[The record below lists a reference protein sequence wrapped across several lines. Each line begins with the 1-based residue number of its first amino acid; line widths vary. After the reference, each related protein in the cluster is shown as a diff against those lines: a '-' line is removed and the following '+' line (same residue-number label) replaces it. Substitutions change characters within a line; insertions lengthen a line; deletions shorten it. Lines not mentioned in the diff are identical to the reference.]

1 MELEIENTEVVSAD
15 NIQIEAPGAVEVIE
29 GEKDYEV
36 SVVKK
41 EYTIIGDSI
50 FIPSM
55 YEDAPPWLK
64 EFIDTTLEVAI
75 TNRDQSLID
84 RMEAILTL
92 MDYVPKNMYTEQI
105 NQIVSEDGIINSRI
119 ATLNSNLTDAL
130 SSTNATIAEINLTYA
145 SKDEAAAI
153 ATNVITASLSGNG
166 EIGSALIQLQEAY
179 ADLEST
185 TAQSINM
192 LESVME
198 GEINGNATAM
208 ETIRTYVGIDSS
220 GGAIGTGLLTD
231 VKLLQK
237 QNDGIIETV
246 TGTYDVMVNPENPD
260 LAKLVLTA
268 EPYATWK
275 AADVSGIDTRLAH
288 IGDVYIKYSITG
300 NGAREYI
307 ASYKFI
313 RTVVDTTS
321 PFSTD
326 NHGFTWALIVDQAA
340 QDAYNQALSAYDLA
354 DGKRRV
360 YVGLGAAGTPKTPY
374 DQGDLWLIDTARIV
388 NGYSAKVG
396 DILRC
401 VESKGVKG
409 ATYEQNDWVLAS
421 SYANAIQAEAT
432 ALEKWKN
439 TTYASTITTL
449 QTQVDKKA
457 ETFYQNSMPSGRL
470 TLTNV
475 VADVELDKYVGD
487 LWKNTYVGTISGYLG
502 NNTEYMYSK
511 VANGTKW
518 DYKWVEMEV
527 PDIVFDAIDTKKAI
541 FVGNT
546 LPVNPE
552 INDMWI
558 TGDAPVGGRIA
569 KTIYTWNGILW
580 IIPVR
585 YTDDQYAKDI
595 VAGTTQIDLSD
606 HINTLGWQTESEVN
620 NAASSTL
627 ATWISA
633 TYTPEQVEKQALID
647 GKIESYFQSTAPYAA
662 SSGTAS
668 KDGDLW
674 YNTSTKKLYR
684 YVFSSK
690 TWSIIE
696 DQTAI
701 NAAAAA
707 STAQSTADG
716 KIVTFLQS
724 EMPTAISDEGDI
736 WIDTNDDNHM
746 YRADANG
753 QWASVRDTTNDV
765 ALAVALADIGSL
777 EETNDGVV
785 NSFYQTSAPT
795 TGMSYGDWW
804 IDTDS
809 SPLVAYRYE
818 DVNGKNVGVMSWR
831 NNSTHILGKAYIGA
845 VGAQSTA
852 DGKIKTFYQAG
863 IPTSEGLGDLWIDT
877 DDNNK
882 TYRAAIKGANEI
894 KAGEWVRVTDES
906 ALDNFLVSTYS
917 TDLLNTKNQID
928 GVAVTYFQAAA
939 PYLATAG
946 TAANSGD
953 VWYDTD
959 AASVTAYKFVY
970 KILGTDGS
978 TVVSPSVWEP
988 ITNTF
993 VLSSLEAASK
1003 TKAAADR
1010 SIKNFTTTTV
1020 PSHPF
1025 YIGDTWMEGS
1035 SGNIYVC
1042 NANSLS
1048 SDTETQRRAKW
1059 VIASKYTDDTSVT
1072 ALQNGLANGTTTIKL
1087 TNAYVGTVPLT
1098 TYLSSEIDGKVGVY
1112 SGTIA
1117 PVAGQPS
1124 GVAVNDIYLWFTT
1137 RVASGKTYDITVT
1150 YKYNGSAWVE
1160 ITTNDDIT
1168 NLADLADGKR
1178 TIFGGATVPTG
1189 ALDRD
1194 IWIPSA
1200 NNGSYVKGEI
1210 YQYIGGVWSVTTRY
1224 TADMQALTSN
1234 VQTQIDSKVD
1244 TYYQDTVPFAN
1255 ATNVARK
1262 TQAGDYWYCT
1272 LTSGSYVK
1280 GKMYKYTET
1289 ANGSNWNYTWTET
1302 ADVTKYAFDLADGK
1316 ASIFTTSAQPSSYKI
1331 NDMMIVTTAN
1341 FSNGTTTFSNGVV
1354 LTSNAIRVSGFV
1366 AADWVKKINDTEDLD
1381 EFVSVT
1387 YTPTITSLQNQVD
1400 GKIESWYTASTS
1412 DPKIAW
1418 TDAATRAKHEGD
1430 MWYQTNTKKSYWYSS
1445 STHSWNLIDDEKA
1458 IQALANAATAQ
1469 ATADG
1474 VVVSFYAI
1482 KQDTAPTTTSM
1493 WLNKTGTKVLKEYK
1507 ASWIN
1512 VAVQTG
1518 DTLMAYDP
1526 VTKDMSTYVYNGSG
1540 WITNTENGIV
1550 AGSEAITTLTANLS
1564 ATNTTVGGHTTQLNT
1579 VDTRIANG
1587 VASVETKWA
1596 YNSVVNI
1603 NGASYQSGFGLATS
1617 LTSGSGLPTGASEF
1631 WIKADKF
1638 KLMSA
1643 DGGKKS
1649 SYSPFSVDATTGDI
1663 TFNGKVTFSNIT
1675 GYTPPTIPTN
1685 LSEFVNDSGYVL
1697 PTGVAA
1703 AVNSN
1708 TTTINGS
1715 KITTGSIAAAQIG
1728 AGTITS
1734 DKISTYN
1741 LTAANSTFE
1750 NGIITNAKIADASI
1764 STAKIGDLSVS
1775 TLKIQDEAV
1784 VVPRSASGGYSC
1796 SIWYSP
1802 TISHAVSI
1810 LGEWV
1815 QGDGRDRVATNISVN
1830 GILVRSETPTYGTLC
1845 SMFYNT
1851 YFYAG
1856 VTYSITL
1863 HTAREVGYMTCRML
1877 LLGTKR

>member
-1 MELEIENTEVVSAD
+1 MELEIENTEVISAN
-15 NIQIEAPGAVEVIE
+15 NIQIEAPGSVEVVE
-29 GEKDYEV
+29 GEKDYKV

-64 EFIDTTLEVAI
+64 EFITTTLEVAI

-92 MDYVPKNMYTEQI
+92 MDYVPKNQYTEQI

-119 ATLNSNLTDAL
+119 ATLNSSFSDAIN
-130 SSTNATIAEINLTYA
+130 STNATIAEINLTYA

-153 ATNVITASLSGNG
+153 ATNVLTASLSTSGQ
-166 EIGSALIQLQEAY
+166 IGSTLLQLQEAY

-198 GEINGNATAM
+198 GEINGNASAM

-220 GGAIGTGLLTD
+220 GGVIGTGLLAD
-231 VKLLQK
+231 VEILQK

-268 EPYATWK
+268 EPYATWR
-275 AADVSGIDTRLAH
+275 AADGTGMDTRLAH

-326 NHGFTWALIVDQAA
+326 NHGFTWAMIVDQAS

-360 YVGLGAAGTPKTPY
+360 YVGLGAAGTPNTPY

-401 VESKGVKG
+401 VESKVVEG

-432 ALEKWKN
+432 ALENWKN
-439 TTYASTITTL
+439 TTYASTITAL

-470 TLTNV
+470 ILTNV

-580 IIPVR
+580 VIPVR

-606 HINTLGWQTESEVN
+606 HINSLGW
-620 NAASSTL
+620 
-627 ATWISA
+627 
-633 TYTPEQVEKQALID
+633 
-647 GKIESYFQSTAPYAA
+647 
-662 SSGTAS
+662 
-668 KDGDLW
+668 
-674 YNTSTKKLYR
+674 
-684 YVFSSK
+684 
-690 TWSIIE
+690 
-696 DQTAI
+696 
-701 NAAAAA
+701 
-707 STAQSTADG
+707 
-716 KIVTFLQS
+716 
-724 EMPTAISDEGDI
+724 
-736 WIDTNDDNHM
+736 
-746 YRADANG
+746 
-753 QWASVRDTTNDV
+753 
-765 ALAVALADIGSL
+765 
-777 EETNDGVV
+777 
-785 NSFYQTSAPT
+785 
-795 TGMSYGDWW
+795 
-804 IDTDS
+804 
-809 SPLVAYRYE
+809 
-818 DVNGKNVGVMSWR
+818 
-831 NNSTHILGKAYIGA
+831 
-845 VGAQSTA
+845 
-852 DGKIKTFYQAG
+852 
-863 IPTSEGLGDLWIDT
+863 T
-877 DDNNK
+877 DDA
-882 TYRAAIKGANEI
+882 T
-894 KAGEWVRVTDES
+894 VDE
-906 ALDNFLVSTYS
+906 FIISTYAK
-917 TDLLNTKNQID
+917 DMLNIGNQLD
-928 GVAVTYFQAAA
+928 GVAVTYFQATK
-939 PYLATAG
+939 PYLESVG
-946 TAANSGD
+946 LSEHSGD
-953 VWYDTD
+953 VWFNT
-959 AASVTAYKFVY
+959 SNETAFKFVY
-970 KILGTDGS
+970 K
-978 TVVSPSVWEP
+978 TVDASGNVLAPSIWEP
-988 ITNTF
+988 ITNT
-993 VLSSLEAASK
+993 VILNALKAASK

-1042 NANSLS
+1042 NASSLS

-1112 SGTIA
+1112 SGTTA
-1117 PVAGQPS
+1117 PVAGHPS

-1210 YQYIGGVWSVTTRY
+1210 YQYIGGVWSATTRY

-1244 TYYQDTVPFAN
+1244 TYYQATVPFAN
-1255 ATNVARK
+1255 ATTVARK

-1289 ANGSNWNYTWTET
+1289 ANGSNWNYTWSET

-1316 ASIFTTSAQPSSYKI
+1316 ASIFTTSAQPTSYKI

-1381 EFVSVT
+1381 KFVSVT
-1387 YTPTITSLQNQVD
+1387 YTPTVTSLQNQVD

-1418 TDAATRAKHEGD
+1418 TDTTTRVKHEGD
-1430 MWYQTNTKKSYWYSS
+1430 MWYQTDTKKSYWYSS
-1445 STHSWNLIDDEKA
+1445 ITHSWNLIDDAKA

-1482 KQDTAPTTTSM
+1482 KQDTAPITTSM

-1507 ASWIN
+1507 TGWIN

-1518 DTLMAYDP
+1518 DTLIAYDP

-1550 AGSEAITTLTANLS
+1550 AGSEAITTLTSNL
-1564 ATNTTVGGHTTQLNT
+1564 ATTNTTVGGHTTQLNT

-1603 NGASYQSGFGLATS
+1603 NGVYKKSGFGLATNY
-1617 LTSGSGLPTGASEF
+1617 TSGDGTQANPYVSEF
-1631 WIKADKF
+1631 WIDASRLKF
-1638 KLMSA
+1638 TNSNVTGSA
-1643 DGGKKS
+1643 A
-1649 SYSPFSVDATTGDI
+1649 PFTIDASGITPQI
-1663 TFNGKVTFSNIT
+1663 TFNGKVAFTNVT
-1675 GYTPPTIPTN
+1675 GYTAPTK

-1703 AVNSN
+1703 AINNN

-1715 KITTGSIAAAQIG
+1715 KITTGSIAAAQIA
-1728 AGTITS
+1728 AGTITA

-1741 LTAANSTFE
+1741 LTASNATIQ
-1750 NGIITNAKIADASI
+1750 NGMISNAMITDASITNAKIGDAQITTAKIGNAQITNAKIANLSI
-1764 STAKIGDLSVS
+1764 D
-1775 TLKIQDEAV
+1775 TLKIQDEAII
-1784 VVPRSASGGYSC
+1784 VPRYASGNGTATIYYTPAVNHTAYFMLNVQRSYSNIYVKVYANG
-1796 SIWYSP
+1796 SIVYSYDSYRDSNHSGSFP
-1802 TISHAVSI
+1802 VSVSAGTSYTFAMTAVSSVEGADKGLYSQLLM
-1810 LGEWV
+1810 LG
-1815 QGDGRDRVATNISVN
+1815 I
-1830 GILVRSETPTYGTLC
+1830 
-1845 SMFYNT
+1845 
-1851 YFYAG
+1851 
-1856 VTYSITL
+1856 
-1863 HTAREVGYMTCRML
+1863 
-1877 LLGTKR
+1877 KK

>member
-1 MELEIENTEVVSAD
+1 MELEIENTEVVSTN
-15 NIQIEAPGAVEVIE
+15 NIQIEAPGSVEVVE
-29 GEKDYEV
+29 GKRDYEV

-41 EYTIIGDSI
+41 EYNIIGDSI

-64 EFIDTTLEVAI
+64 EFVDTTIEVAV

-84 RMEAILTL
+84 KMEAILTA
-92 MDYVPKNMYTEQI
+92 MDYVPKNQYTEQI

-179 ADLEST
+179 ANLEST
-185 TAQSINM
+185 TAQSVNI

-198 GEINGNATAM
+198 GEITGNAAAM
-208 ETIRTYVGIDSS
+208 ETIRTYIGVDS
-220 GGAIGTGLLTD
+220 GGGTTGTGLLAD
-231 VKLLQK
+231 IAILQK
-237 QNDGIIETV
+237 QSDGVIETIA
-246 TGTYDVMVNPENPD
+246 GTEDVMINPENP
-260 LAKLVLTA
+260 AIAELVLGA
-268 EPYATWK
+268 DPYAKWR
-275 AADVSGIDTRLAH
+275 AADVTGMDTRLAH
-288 IGDVYIKYSITG
+288 IGDVYIKYNVTSE
-300 NGAREYI
+300 GAREYI
-307 ASYKFI
+307 ASFKFI
-313 RTVVDTTS
+313 RTVVDAS
-321 PFSTD
+321 DAYKSTD
-326 NHGFTWALIVDQAA
+326 ADGFTWAMIVDSDSQN
-340 QDAYNQALSAYDLA
+340 AYMVALNAYDLA
-354 DGKRRV
+354 DNKRRV
-360 YVGLGAAGTPKTPY
+360 FVDTPTGPY
-374 DQGDLWLIDTARIV
+374 DGGDLWVRVV
-388 NGYSAKVG
+388 NGSTQIWRC
-396 DILRC
+396 ILP
-401 VESKGVKG
+401 
-409 ATYEQNDWVLAS
+409 QNA
-421 SYANAIQAEAT
+421 
-432 ALEKWKN
+432 
-439 TTYASTITTL
+439 
-449 QTQVDKKA
+449 
-457 ETFYQNSMPSGRL
+457 PRL
-470 TLTNV
+470 
-475 VADVELDKYVGD
+475 
-487 LWKNTYVGTISGYLG
+487 SGYLVSEWQV
-502 NNTEYMYSK
+502 TS
-511 VANGTKW
+511 
-518 DYKWVEMEV
+518 
-527 PDIVFDAIDTKKAI
+527 
-541 FVGNT
+541 
-546 LPVNPE
+546 
-552 INDMWI
+552 
-558 TGDAPVGGRIA
+558 
-569 KTIYTWNGILW
+569 
-580 IIPVR
+580 
-585 YTDDQYAKDI
+585 TDDKYAKDI
-595 VAGTTQIDLSD
+595 ENGTRQIDLSD

-690 TWSIIE
+690 TWSSIE

-701 NAAAAA
+701 NAADAA

-753 QWASVRDTTNDV
+753 QWASVRDTTNDTE
-765 ALAVALADIGSL
+765 LATVLAGLQSL

-882 TYRAAIKGANEI
+882 TYRAAIKGANEV

-970 KILGTDGS
+970 KTLGTDGI

-1059 VIASKYTDDTSVT
+1059 VIASKYTDDSSVT

-1112 SGTIA
+1112 SGTTA
-1117 PVAGQPS
+1117 PVAGQPN

-1178 TIFGGATVPTG
+1178 TIFGGAAVPTG

-1210 YQYIGGVWSVTTRY
+1210 YQYIGGVWSATTRY

-1244 TYYQDTVPFAN
+1244 TYYQATVPFAN

-1331 NDMMIVTTAN
+1331 NDMMIVTTAT

-1381 EFVSVT
+1381 KFVSVT
-1387 YTPTITSLQNQVD
+1387 YTPTVTSLQNQVD

-1418 TDAATRAKHEGD
+1418 TDTTTRVKHEGD
-1430 MWYQTNTKKSYWYSS
+1430 MWYQTDTKKSYWYSS
-1445 STHSWNLIDDEKA
+1445 STHSWNLIDDAKA

-1507 ASWIN
+1507 TGWIN

-1564 ATNTTVGGHTTQLNT
+1564 TTNTTVSGHTTQLNT
-1579 VDTRIANG
+1579 VDTRITNG

-1603 NGASYQSGFGLATS
+1603 SGVNYQSGFGLATS

-1663 TFNGKVTFSNIT
+1663 TFNGKVTFSNVT
-1675 GYTPPTIPTN
+1675 GYTAPTK

-1703 AVNSN
+1703 AINNN

-1715 KITTGSIAAAQIG
+1715 KITTGSIAAAQIA

-1734 DKISTYN
+1734 NKISTYN
-1741 LTAANSTFE
+1741 LTAVNSTFE

-1784 VVPRSASGGYSC
+1784 IVPRSASGVYTC
-1796 SIWYSP
+1796 SIFYTP
-1802 TISHAVSI
+1802 EVSHAATI

-1815 QGDGRDRVATNISVN
+1815 QGNGRNLVQTNIYVN
-1830 GILVRSETPTYGTLC
+1830 DALVRTEIPISGTLC
-1845 SMFYNT
+1845 TMFYNT

-1856 VTYSITL
+1856 VLYLITL
-1863 HTAREVGYMTCRML
+1863 NTVRNVGDMSCRL
-1877 LLGTKR
+1877 LMLGTKR

>member
-1 MELEIENTEVVSAD
+1 MSIEVEVPQTTISNKAIEVEYSNSNTAIAEGTKELEVTVNRREY
-15 NIQIEAPGAVEVIE
+15 NIV
-29 GEKDYEV
+29 
-36 SVVKK
+36 
-41 EYTIIGDSI
+41 GDELY
-50 FIPSM
+50 IPKR
-55 YEDAPPWLK
+55 YEDAPQWLRDI
-64 EFIDTTLEVAI
+64 IDTVTSTAISGAISDVSTLGDMLDGLIAELNVAKNTYTMSIISDNDINERI
-75 TNRDQSLID
+75 TT
-84 RMEAILTL
+84 AI
-92 MDYVPKNMYTEQI
+92 E
-105 NQIVSEDGIINSRI
+105 
-119 ATLNSNLTDAL
+119 TLNSSLAESDSTILNIALTRVTPEEAQAIAIGIL
-130 SSTNATIAEINLTYA
+130 SASINGG
-145 SKDEAAAI
+145 DIAAAVQNLQSAI
-153 ATNVITASLSGNG
+153 ADVD
-166 EIGSALIQLQEAY
+166 SARALDYTRL
-179 ADLEST
+179 
-185 TAQSINM
+185 TAQIG
-192 LESVME
+192 E
-198 GEINGNATAM
+198 GLDEEVAARAEAVQYLN
-208 ETIRTYVGIDSS
+208 TYVGIDAD
-220 GGAIGTGLLTD
+220 GGLVGTGLLAD
-231 VKLLQK
+231 VSILQK

-246 TGTYDVMVNPENPD
+246 TGTYDVMVNPENQD
-260 LAKLVLTA
+260 LAKLILTA
-268 EPYATWK
+268 EPYATWM
-275 AADVSGIDTRLAH
+275 AADVSGINTRLAH

-374 DQGDLWLIDTARIV
+374 DQGDLWLIDTARTV
-388 NGYSAKVG
+388 NWYSAKVG

-401 VESKGVKG
+401 VESKVVEG

-432 ALEKWKN
+432 ALENWKN
-439 TTYASTITTL
+439 TTYASTITAL

-470 TLTNV
+470 ILTNV

-580 IIPVR
+580 VIPVR

-606 HINTLGWQTESEVN
+606 HINSLGW
-620 NAASSTL
+620 
-627 ATWISA
+627 
-633 TYTPEQVEKQALID
+633 
-647 GKIESYFQSTAPYAA
+647 
-662 SSGTAS
+662 
-668 KDGDLW
+668 
-674 YNTSTKKLYR
+674 
-684 YVFSSK
+684 
-690 TWSIIE
+690 
-696 DQTAI
+696 
-701 NAAAAA
+701 
-707 STAQSTADG
+707 
-716 KIVTFLQS
+716 
-724 EMPTAISDEGDI
+724 
-736 WIDTNDDNHM
+736 
-746 YRADANG
+746 
-753 QWASVRDTTNDV
+753 
-765 ALAVALADIGSL
+765 
-777 EETNDGVV
+777 
-785 NSFYQTSAPT
+785 
-795 TGMSYGDWW
+795 
-804 IDTDS
+804 
-809 SPLVAYRYE
+809 
-818 DVNGKNVGVMSWR
+818 
-831 NNSTHILGKAYIGA
+831 
-845 VGAQSTA
+845 
-852 DGKIKTFYQAG
+852 
-863 IPTSEGLGDLWIDT
+863 T
-877 DDNNK
+877 DDA
-882 TYRAAIKGANEI
+882 T
-894 KAGEWVRVTDES
+894 VDE
-906 ALDNFLVSTYS
+906 FIISTYAK
-917 TDLLNTKNQID
+917 DMLNIGNQLD
-928 GVAVTYFQAAA
+928 GVAVTYFQATK
-939 PYLATAG
+939 PYLESVG
-946 TAANSGD
+946 LSEHSGD
-953 VWYDTD
+953 VWFNT
-959 AASVTAYKFVY
+959 SNETAFKFVY
-970 KILGTDGS
+970 K
-978 TVVSPSVWEP
+978 TVDASGNVLTPSIWEP
-988 ITNTF
+988 ITNT
-993 VLSSLEAASK
+993 VILNALKAASK

-1072 ALQNGLANGTTTIKL
+1072 ALQNGLANGSTTIKL

-1112 SGTIA
+1112 SGTTA

-1137 RVASGKTYDITVT
+1137 RVAAGTTYDITVT

-1210 YQYIGGVWSVTTRY
+1210 YQYIGGVWSATTRY

-1244 TYYQDTVPFAN
+1244 TYYQATVPFAN

-1316 ASIFTTSAQPSSYKI
+1316 AAIFTTSAQPSSYKI
-1331 NDMMIVTTAN
+1331 NDMMIVTTAT
-1341 FSNGTTTFSNGVV
+1341 FSNGTTSFSNGVV
-1354 LTSNAIRVSGFV
+1354 LTSNATRTSGFV

-1387 YTPTITSLQNQVD
+1387 YTPTVTNLQNQVD

-1418 TDAATRAKHEGD
+1418 TDTTTRAKHEGD
-1430 MWYQTNTKKSYWYSS
+1430 MWYQTDTKKSYWYSS

-1507 ASWIN
+1507 TGWIN

-1564 ATNTTVGGHTTQLNT
+1564 AANTIVSGHTTQLNT

-1587 VASVETKWA
+1587 AAAVETKWA

-1603 NGASYQSGFGLATS
+1603 NGVYKKSGFGLTTNY
-1617 LTSGSGLPTGASEF
+1617 TSGSGTEANPYVSEF
-1631 WIKADKF
+1631 WIDASRLKF
-1638 KLMSA
+1638 TN
-1643 DGGKKS
+1643 S
-1649 SYSPFSVDATTGDI
+1649 SMTGRTAPFTIDASGTTPQV
-1663 TFNGKVTFSNIT
+1663 TFNGKVAFSNISDSAT
-1675 GYTPPTIPTN
+1675 YIPTISSVTAAQTTANTAIANVIKGTN
-1685 LSEFVNDSGYVL
+1685 LIYEDWSIGSGSTTVYSQNGASAENYRVYGNNHLGQRVVLWECRPDANNDGDGGWDTTWFAVDKTKAYRFSVFVKTSAN
-1697 PTGVAA
+1697 TGTTYLGCGASTVCTL
-1703 AVNSN
+1703 N
-1708 TTTINGS
+1708 TTTVDINPYFWAGDLPS
-1715 KITTGSIAAAQIG
+1715 QNEWYLLVGYVYPTGNTGMVSSGGIYNCSTGNKVVSIADFNWTSTATSSSHRCYHYYDTTTTTRQYMWNPRVDKIDGNEPSIIDLIGNFTKVEDIAWQSEVQAAINNNATTIDGGKITTGQIAAARIN
-1728 AGTITS
+1728 TS
-1734 DKISTYN
+1734 GLVADSVRTYA
-1741 LTAANSTFE
+1741 LTAWNTTIE
-1750 NGIITNAKIADASI
+1750 NGLITNAKISDGAITNAKIGDAQI
-1764 STAKIGDLSVS
+1764 STAKIGDAQITNAKIGALSVD
-1775 TLKIQDEAV
+1775 TFKIQDEAV
-1784 VVPRSASGGYSC
+1784 IVPRYASSLN
-1796 SIWYSP
+1796 S
-1802 TISHAVSI
+1802 
-1810 LGEWV
+1810 
-1815 QGDGRDRVATNISVN
+1815 SVN
-1830 GILVRSETPTYGTLC
+1830 IVYTPSITHSVAILSVSKETPSTFNYSHIIMVNGVSKISGSSSALMVLET
-1845 SMFYNT
+1845 
-1851 YFYAG
+1851 FYAG
-1856 VTYSITL
+1856 TTYTINSAFGFTSDG
-1863 HTAREVGYMTCRML
+1863 TYAARPVSLLML
-1877 LLGTKR
+1877 GVKK

>member
-1 MELEIENTEVVSAD
+1 MSLWSSLMELEIENTEVVSAN
-15 NIQIEAPGAVEVIE
+15 NIQIEAPGSVEVIE

-64 EFIDTTLEVAI
+64 EFIDTTINVAV
-75 TNRDQSLID
+75 TDRDQSLID
-84 RMEAILTL
+84 RLESLL
-92 MDYVPKNMYTEQI
+92 SLLDYVPKNQYTEQI
-105 NQIVSEDGIINSRI
+105 NQIVTEDGIINSRI
-119 ATLNSNLTDAL
+119 ATLNSSFSDAIN
-130 SSTNATIAEINLTYA
+130 STNATIAEINLTYA
-145 SKDEAAAI
+145 SKNEAAAI
-153 ATNVITASLSGNG
+153 AANMLSASLSGSG
-166 EIGSALIQLQEAY
+166 QIGSTLIQLQEAY

-185 TAQSINM
+185 TAQSVNA
-192 LESVME
+192 LESMME

-231 VKLLQK
+231 VKILQK

-246 TGTYDVMVNPENPD
+246 TGTYDVMINPENPD

-268 EPYATWK
+268 EPYATWR
-275 AADVSGIDTRLAH
+275 ATDSTGIDTRLAH

-326 NHGFTWALIVDQAA
+326 NHGFTWALIVDQAS

-360 YVGLGAAGTPKTPY
+360 YVGLGTAGTPKTPY

-401 VESKGVKG
+401 IESKGVKG

-432 ALEKWKN
+432 ALENWKN
-439 TTYASTITTL
+439 TTYASTITAL

-569 KTIYTWNGILW
+569 KTIYTWNGVLW
-580 IIPVR
+580 VIPVR

-606 HINTLGWQTESEVN
+606 HINSLGW
-620 NAASSTL
+620 
-627 ATWISA
+627 
-633 TYTPEQVEKQALID
+633 
-647 GKIESYFQSTAPYAA
+647 
-662 SSGTAS
+662 
-668 KDGDLW
+668 
-674 YNTSTKKLYR
+674 
-684 YVFSSK
+684 
-690 TWSIIE
+690 
-696 DQTAI
+696 
-701 NAAAAA
+701 
-707 STAQSTADG
+707 
-716 KIVTFLQS
+716 
-724 EMPTAISDEGDI
+724 
-736 WIDTNDDNHM
+736 
-746 YRADANG
+746 
-753 QWASVRDTTNDV
+753 
-765 ALAVALADIGSL
+765 
-777 EETNDGVV
+777 
-785 NSFYQTSAPT
+785 
-795 TGMSYGDWW
+795 
-804 IDTDS
+804 
-809 SPLVAYRYE
+809 
-818 DVNGKNVGVMSWR
+818 
-831 NNSTHILGKAYIGA
+831 
-845 VGAQSTA
+845 
-852 DGKIKTFYQAG
+852 
-863 IPTSEGLGDLWIDT
+863 T
-877 DDNNK
+877 DDA
-882 TYRAAIKGANEI
+882 T
-894 KAGEWVRVTDES
+894 VDE
-906 ALDNFLVSTYS
+906 FIISTYAK
-917 TDLLNTKNQID
+917 DMLNIGNQLD
-928 GVAVTYFQAAA
+928 GVAVTYFQATK
-939 PYLATAG
+939 PYLESVG
-946 TAANSGD
+946 LSEHSGD
-953 VWYDTD
+953 VWFNT
-959 AASVTAYKFVY
+959 SNETAFKFVY
-970 KILGTDGS
+970 K
-978 TVVSPSVWEP
+978 TVDARGNVLTPSIWEP
-988 ITNTF
+988 ITNT
-993 VLSSLEAASK
+993 VILNALKAASK

-1042 NANSLS
+1042 NASSLS

-1059 VIASKYTDDTSVT
+1059 VIASKYTDDTTVT

-1112 SGTIA
+1112 SGTTA

-1124 GVAVNDIYLWFTT
+1124 GVSVNDIYLWFTT

-1210 YQYIGGVWSVTTRY
+1210 YQYIGGVWSATTRY

-1244 TYYQDTVPFAN
+1244 TYYQATVPFAN

-1262 TQAGDYWYCT
+1262 TQAGDYWYCS

-1289 ANGSNWNYTWTET
+1289 ANGSNWNYTWSET

-1341 FSNGTTTFSNGVV
+1341 FSNGTASFSNGVV
-1354 LTSNAIRVSGFV
+1354 LTSNATRTSGFV
-1366 AADWVKKINDTEDLD
+1366 AVDWVKKINDTEDLD
-1381 EFVSVT
+1381 KFVSVT
-1387 YTPTITSLQNQVD
+1387 YTPTVTSLQNQVD
-1400 GKIESWYTASTS
+1400 GKLESWYTASTS

-1418 TDAATRAKHEGD
+1418 TDTATRAKHEGD
-1430 MWYQTNTKKSYWYSS
+1430 MWYQTDTKKSYWYSS
-1445 STHSWNLIDDEKA
+1445 STHSWNLIDDAKA

-1507 ASWIN
+1507 TGWIN

-1564 ATNTTVGGHTTQLNT
+1564 TTNTTVGGHTTQLNT

-1587 VASVETKWA
+1587 VGSVETKWA
-1596 YNSVVNI
+1596 YNSLVNI
-1603 NGASYQSGFGLATS
+1603 NGIYKKSGFGLTTNY
-1617 LTSGSGLPTGASEF
+1617 TSGNGTEVDPYVSEF
-1631 WIKADKF
+1631 WIDASRLKF
-1638 KLMSA
+1638 TNSNQTGRVA
-1643 DGGKKS
+1643 
-1649 SYSPFSVDATTGDI
+1649 PFTIDDTGTTPQI
-1663 TFNGKVTFSNIT
+1663 TFNGKVTFSNVT
-1675 GYTPPTIPTN
+1675 GTATHTSGTISPTIGATTTVEGSTYYN
-1685 LSEFVNDSGYVL
+1685 TSTKSGYIVSN
-1697 PTGVAA
+1697 GSWIN
-1703 AVNSN
+1703 NSSVTDTSGLALKDMSN
-1708 TTTINGS
+1708 VTTIDGG
-1715 KITTGSIAAAQIG
+1715 KITTGSVLAEKLVVDSALVNKLNVAGGLVAGNIRVPGVNGGNYLFYAQGNEVIISNLKVLGTVSLPGISKGG
-1728 AGTITS
+1728 AFSIPTQNMPAYSGGRGTPSYNYFSVDRPYVCNSWSLFVSVSCSNRTNTGSPKELVVEIYVDGVPVSRSEGT
-1734 DKISTYN
+1734 STYN
-1741 LTAANSTFE
+1741 V
-1750 NGIITNAKIADASI
+1750 
-1764 STAKIGDLSVS
+1764 SVS
-1775 TLKIQDEAV
+1775 TTGIMGSRTGGGATIAIII
-1784 VVPRSASGGYSC
+1784 SSYNSSGIYSGN
-1796 SIWYSP
+1796 
-1802 TISHAVSI
+1802 VSYI
-1810 LGEWV
+1810 AMVE
-1815 QGDGRDRVATNISVN
+1815 S
-1830 GILVRSETPTYGTLC
+1830 
-1845 SMFYNT
+1845 
-1851 YFYAG
+1851 
-1856 VTYSITL
+1856 
-1863 HTAREVGYMTCRML
+1863 
-1877 LLGTKR
+1877 